1 MAEIIYNLSSS
12 TWKAEAGELPQVQGQ
27 YRLSIKYQDYQDYIV
42 SPVSETQLSKL
53 LDVL

>member
-1 MAEIIYNLSSS
+1 MAEIIYNPSSS

-27 YRLSIKYQDYQDYIV
+27 YRLPSKYQAFQDYIV
-42 SPVSETQLSKL
+42 SPVSKTQLNEL